1 MVLEAIVNE
10 VCQYSEDRR
19 MSLWGPKLE
28 SWTESPVLRDVS
40 IIRAEHYGYDF
51 LCLDPNYRALL
62 AVCYSVLQGVR
73 MAARRTIVGVS

>member
-1 MVLEAIVNE
+1 MGLEVIVNE
-10 VCQYSEDRR
+10 LCQDPEDRR

-28 SWTESPVLRDVS
+28 CWAESPVLRDVS

-51 LCLDPNYRALL
+51 LCLGPNYRTLM

-73 MAARRTIVGVS
+73 MATRRTIVGVS